1 MRKFYF
7 KQMLTTLLLLCSS
20 AVSAASFIVDG
31 IAYNKKSSTEVEV
44 TSGGTYTGDIVIPN
58 TVTYNDVSYNVT
70 SIGSDAFYRCSGLAS
85 VTIGNNVTTIGNYAF
100 DGCSGLASVTI
111 GNSVKTIGN
120 NAFRGCTGL
129 AEITIPDSV
138 TTIGNYAF
146 DGCSGLTSVTIGNSV
161 TNIGAYA
168 FESCS
173 AINEILIG
181 DLSAWCKISFSN
193 AYSNPLLYAGSLYIN
208 GEVITNLIIPND
220 ITEIK
225 NYAFINCQTAT
236 SLKIHKGVTKIGST
250 AFQSCI
256 LLADITIEEGVTNIG
271 DYAFID
277 CRNLT
282 SITIP
287 SSVTTIG
294 SNAFEKCTNL
304 TNITFGDGLTT
315 IGEFAFNG
323 CTTLTSITIGNSP
336 INAKW
341 CAFNNCKIKEVH
353 IKNLSTWCNTNF
365 TPEYAHPLSEG
376 ATLYLNGS
384 IIRGTLTLPED
395 ITNIATYAFGNC
407 SGIRKVIIPD
417 NVKSIG
423 HYAFKNCNNITN
435 VIVGDSVTYIGGRVF
450 ENCTSLKEITIGN
463 SVKTIENYAFYKCTG
478 ITSIVIPNSV
488 TSIGSETFYNCTS
501 LTNIVIGDGVTKIG
515 DFAFKKCT
523 ALESV
528 TMGNSITTIGNY
540 AFADCNAIKEVHI
553 KDLSAWCKIGFPTN
567 ESNPLYFAGNL
578 YLNGELINDIVIPD
592 EITEIKDRTFLNC
605 KTATNLKI
613 HNGVT
618 KIGVAAFENC
628 SNLKGKLTI
637 PESVTNIGLAA
648 FKDCTGLKMITIPN
662 SVDIIGERAFEDCL
676 GTLCVNCDIPDITTS
691 SKDWFYSSKFSTVIL
706 GDKVRNIGKYAFYNN
721 TNLQEVIFGNSVEVV
736 SFNAFENCKRLKAIS
751 LPPSVQ
757 YIDDYAFRG
766 CDSITYVMSSS
777 FTPAEVYNDIFSD
790 ATYSNATLYVP
801 YGAKETYQETD
812 YWNKFAN
819 ISEHFLYRKQIFD
832 IEEIAIDIIAQ
843 PINYLDRFLADADID
858 GFTDVNDIVSAV
870 NFMLEDE
877 TPASAPKKLAERSN
891 SGECALYI
899 EPFEICAGEKKEVE
913 ILMNNEGAGITA
925 LQFDLYL
932 PAGFEIVNSDSVYS
946 VALGDRT
953 TGEQHVVPVVG
964 KQEDGA
970 LRVLTYSLK
979 NTLFSGTEGDVI
991 TITLQASDDVGEGE
1005 YNIKMEN
1012 VVIAG
1017 PDAKKILPA
1026 NSNAVITIVSEGAGN
1041 DSMSGDM
1048 DGDGIVDVAD
1058 VTKVVSMILD
1068 ESQSSDTGDVN
1079 GDGIVD
1085 VADITK
1091 VISVILGSDTA
1102 NAALAKAAATRAGA
1116 TSTVS
1121 AEIENNEL
1129 FVNITNPTFAFS
1141 AIQFDIVLPEGI
1153 EVDFDGEYYA
1163 VDLGS
1168 RTNNR
1173 RHSYPE
1179 CAIQPDGSLRVV
1191 IVSMSNA
1198 LYNGTEGDV
1207 AVASLK
1213 VDGLT
1218 DGRYEYGIKNVTIAN
1233 EKSQKEVLE
1242 AYTAEL
1248 IVANGVTGIGSI
1260 DAEGTAADGAIYDL
1274 AGRKVNST
1282 VKGGIYIQNGK
1293 KFVAE

>member
-7 KQMLTTLLLLCSS
+7 KQLLTTLLLLCSS

-44 TSGGTYTGDIVIPN
+44 TTGGTYTGDIVIPN
-58 TVTYNDVSYNVT
+58 NVTYNDVSYNVT
-70 SIGSDAFYRCSGLAS
+70 SIGYRAFYNCTDLTSITIGNKVTRIGGAAFKKCRGLMS
-85 VTIGNNVTTIGNYAF
+85 VTIPNSLTSVEPQAFRDCDNLKEVHISDIAAWCRINFSGNDDNPLFYGKKLYLNGQLFTDLVVPNEITEIKPYAFNYCESLKSVTFHDDITQIYALAFMGCSNLAGELKIPDKVTTIERLTFY
-100 DGCSGLASVTI
+100 GCSS
-111 GNSVKTIGN
+111 
-120 NAFRGCTGL
+120 
-129 AEITIPDSV
+129 
-138 TTIGNYAF
+138 
-146 DGCSGLTSVTIGNSV
+146 LTSVTIGN
-161 TNIGAYA
+161 
-168 FESCS
+168 
-173 AINEILIG
+173 
-181 DLSAWCKISFSN
+181 
-193 AYSNPLLYAGSLYIN
+193 
-208 GEVITNLIIPND
+208 
-220 ITEIK
+220 
-225 NYAFINCQTAT
+225 
-236 SLKIHKGVTKIGST
+236 GVTKIGRESFENCSSLT
-250 AFQSCI
+250 SVI
-256 LLADITIEEGVTNIG
+256 IG
-271 DYAFID
+271 D
-277 CRNLT
+277 N
-282 SITIP
+282 
-287 SSVTTIG
+287 VTTIEYR
-294 SNAFEKCTNL
+294 AFKGCKTLNCV
-304 TNITFGDGLTT
+304 TFGNSITAIEDEAFYNCGSLVSVT
-315 IGEFAFNG
+315 IPNSVTKIGQYAFYNCGSLDNVTLGNG
-323 CTTLTSITIGNSP
+323 IITIGNE
-336 INAKW
+336 
-341 CAFNNCKIKEVH
+341 AFYGCKAIKDVH
-353 IKNLSTWCNTNF
+353 ISNLSAYCNIKFASHRSN
-365 TPEYAHPLSEG
+365 PLYA
-376 ATLYLNGS
+376 ANTLYLNGY
-384 IIRGTLTLPED
+384 IIRGTLTIPED
-395 ITNIATYAFGNC
+395 VTGLPPYAFKNC

-417 NVKSIG
+417 NVTSIG
-423 HYAFKNCNNITN
+423 FAAFEKCENITN
-435 VIVGDSVTYIGGRVF
+435 MQIGNGVTNIGEHAFSHCTGLTNITIPDCVTSVSGNAF
-450 ENCTSLKEITIGN
+450 LNCTGLADVTIG
-463 SVKTIENYAFYKCTG
+463 
-478 ITSIVIPNSV
+478 NSV
-488 TSIGSETFYNCTS
+488 TSIGTYAFRGCSNLTS
-501 LTNIVIGDGVTKIG
+501 V
-515 DFAFKKCT
+515 
-523 ALESV
+523 
-528 TMGNSITTIGNY
+528 TIGNSVTSIGNL
-540 AFADCNAIKEVHI
+540 AFLSCNAIKEVHI

-691 SKDWFYSSKFSTVIL
+691 SKDWFYSSKFSTVII

-819 ISEHFLYRKQIFD
+819 IYEHFLYRKQIFD

-843 PINYLDRFLADADID
+843 PINYLDRFLADADMD

-877 TPASAPKKLAERSN
+877 TPASAPKKLAESGN

-913 ILMNNEGAGITA
+913 ILLNNEGAGITA

-970 LRVLTYSLK
+970 LRVLTYSLR

-991 TITLQASDDVGEGE
+991 TITLQASDDVEEGE

-1102 NAALAKAAATRAGA
+1102 SEAPAKAAATRAGA

-1213 VDGLT
+1213 VDGLA

-1260 DAEGTAADGAIYDL
+1260 DAEGTVADGAIYDL